1 MRNVA
6 TGIGLLG
13 ILLLLVG
20 SYVGLFVA
28 PPERHMGDVQR
39 IMYVHV
45 PTAWIGLLCS
55 TFAMIFAVAYLWTGR
70 NTWDDRLVGALE
82 ISVMLGGL
90 LLLQGMLWG
99 RVTWGIWWT
108 WDVRLTTSL
117 IMFLLFAGVL
127 ALRSFVEEPL
137 RRATWSSV
145 ATIIAYVDVP
155 LVYFCV
161 RWFRSLHQM
170 PSTPETVHS
179 SMIIPLRI
187 NAFAMLFIAI
197 WLIAWRA
204 RIESKS
210 RGAERPPERIEIK
223 GALNG

>member
-1 MRNVA
+1 
-6 TGIGLLG
+6 
-13 ILLLLVG
+13 
-20 SYVGLFVA
+20 
-28 PPERHMGDVQR
+28 
-39 IMYVHV
+39 
-45 PTAWIGLLCS
+45 
-55 TFAMIFAVAYLWTGR
+55 
-70 NTWDDRLVGALE
+70 
-82 ISVMLGGL
+82 
-90 LLLQGMLWG
+90 
-99 RVTWGIWWT
+99 
-108 WDVRLTTSL
+108 
-117 IMFLLFAGVL
+117 MFLLFAGVL

-161 RWFRSLHQM
+161 KWFRGLHQM

-223 GALNG
+223 GAQNG